1 MHAVRFVRRLSA
13 RWFAAFVA
21 SAAAGVVLAAQEPAP
36 APAPQ
41 DPPRP
46 APHTPLDAPADA
58 AQLAPGA
65 LPADASPAARRTWEA
80 LCSALGAA
88 ADAPRVEAF
97 DLSFDARAWAE
108 GGEGEKSFRNAR
120 LRFLAPNFVDS
131 ALDSGRRRMRGPRGD
146 WIVDA
151 QGTAV
156 RLQGVEMAQ
165 DRRELDQIL
174 QVARTFA
181 NLVNARTLRLRKLE
195 TVATPPFEL
204 PAALAQRASSVTW
217 LSLVSP
223 DFALARSDGG
233 KSSSEVRAWIALD
246 SATSLP
252 SLAVVA
258 EESTDPAAPH
268 TALLI
273 ELWNWAPLDGLR
285 SPKNVRTYPPLS
297 DSPKWGFQDKQNLQ
311 LWLTKG
317 SLRAKLAPIDFE
329 PPRK

>member
-1 MHAVRFVRRLSA
+1 MHAVRFARRFSA
-13 RWFAAFVA
+13 RLFAALA
-21 SAAAGVVLAAQEPAP
+21 ATAAAGIAIAAQDPAPQPTPPP

-41 DPPRP
+41 P
-46 APHTPLDAPADA
+46 APADA
-58 AQLAPGA
+58 APLVPGA
-65 LPADASPAARRTWEA
+65 LPADASPAARSAWEA
-80 LCSALGAA
+80 LCAALGAA

-97 DLSFDARAWAE
+97 DLSFDARAWAQ

-131 ALDSGRRRMRGPRGD
+131 AFDSGRRRMRGPRGD

-151 QGTAV
+151 QGAAV

-204 PAALAQRASSVTW
+204 PAALAQRASAVSW

-223 DFALARSDGG
+223 DFALARSDGS
-233 KSSSEVRAWIALD
+233 KSDTEVRAWIALD
-246 SATSLP
+246 SATQLP
-252 SLAVVA
+252 ALAVVA
-258 EESTDPAAPH
+258 EEGVDASTPR
-268 TALLI
+268 TALLV

-285 SPKNVRTYPPLS
+285 SPKNVRTYPPLEGGA
-297 DSPKWGFQDKQNLQ
+297 KWSFQDKQNLQ

-317 SLRAKLAPIDFE
+317 SLRAKLAPGDFE

>member
-1 MHAVRFVRRLSA
+1 MYAVRLARRISA
-13 RWFAAFVA
+13 RW
-21 SAAAGVVLAAQEPAP
+21 LAALAATAATGAVLTAQDPAP
-36 APAPQ
+36 TPQIPPAPVV
-41 DPPRP
+41 
-46 APHTPLDAPADA
+46 ATDAPAE
-58 AQLAPGA
+58 LVPGA
-65 LPADASPAARRTWEA
+65 LPADASPAARNAWEA
-80 LCSALGAA
+80 LCAALGAA
-88 ADAPRVEAF
+88 ADAPKVEAF

-108 GGEGEKSFRNAR
+108 GSEGEKSFRNAR
-120 LRFLAPNFVDS
+120 LRFFAPNFVDS
-131 ALDSGRRRMRGPRGD
+131 TLDSGRRRMRGPRGD

-151 QGTAV
+151 QGNSV

-195 TVATPPFEL
+195 TLSAPPFEL
-204 PAALAQRASSVTW
+204 PAALAQRASSVSW

-223 DFALARSDGG
+223 DFSLAHADGG

-246 SATSLP
+246 SATHLP

-258 EESTDPAAPH
+258 EESTDASTPR
-268 TALLI
+268 TALLV

-285 SPKNVRTYPPLS
+285 SPKNVRTYPPLAEGA
-297 DSPKWGFQDKQNLQ
+297 KWGFQDKQNLQ

-317 SLRAKLAPIDFE
+317 SLRAKLAPGDFE